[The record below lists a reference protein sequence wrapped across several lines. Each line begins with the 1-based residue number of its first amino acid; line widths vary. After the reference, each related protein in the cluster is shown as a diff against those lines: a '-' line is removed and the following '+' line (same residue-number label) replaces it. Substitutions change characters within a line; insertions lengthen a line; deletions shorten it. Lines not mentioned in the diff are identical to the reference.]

1 MNNPY
6 LKTKFLLSV
15 NYQKQLPFSDL
26 IWLSLSICKS
36 QYFSIGSDSIYAIQN
51 ADLLIVAGTS
61 LTVNPAAGLVG
72 LFGGKHL
79 VIINND
85 KTPYDHKAEIVIND
99 KLYNIFNNLKA

>member
-1 MNNPY
+1 MLPDC
-6 LKTKFLLSV
+6 FIDA
-15 NYQKQLPFSDL
+15 QKY
-26 IWLSLSICKS
+26 IR
-36 QYFSIGSDSIYAIQN
+36 N

-85 KTPYDHKAEIVIND
+85 KTPYDHKAELVIND
-99 KLYNIFNNLKA
+99 KLSNIFNNLKA